1 MDKKVLIALH
11 KPYRVPS
18 DDMYIPLH
26 VGAKEKPMFFR
37 KGDSVVSEDEMYR
50 TSDEDAGSDVFY
62 PIAEDDV
69 GDNISEKNPY
79 YCELTGLYYAYKN
92 WKYDALGLVHYR
104 RYFKSPNASAME
116 RDVFKNIL
124 TGEEADDLLQAH
136 DIIVPKRRNYYIES
150 LYTHYAHTHEKE
162 HLLFAAR
169 IIQEMKPAYYPY
181 VSPAFNSREGF
192 MFNMFIM
199 KKDLMDSYF
208 DFMFPVLFELEDRL
222 TKAGLVYF
230 MPEDDTHDAK
240 KEADFKNRMYGRVSE
255 ILFNVW
261 FLKEAPTFTE
271 LPMLETE
278 KTNWIEKGTSFVNA
292 KFFGQKYTGS
302 F

>member
-37 KGDSVVSEDEMYR
+37 TGDSVVSEDEMYR

-181 VSPAFNSREGF
+181 VSPAFNSR
-192 MFNMFIM
+192 
-199 KKDLMDSYF
+199 
-208 DFMFPVLFELEDRL
+208 
-222 TKAGLVYF
+222 KALCLIC
-230 MPEDDTHDAK
+230 
-240 KEADFKNRMYGRVSE
+240 S
-255 ILFNVW
+255 
-261 FLKEAPTFTE
+261 
-271 LPMLETE
+271 
-278 KTNWIEKGTSFVNA
+278 S
-292 KFFGQKYTGS
+292 
-302 F
+302 